1 MGGPPKSVHPQNI
14 KSLVTLTPLK
24 VSPNASSSLDAALS
38 SGLTS
43 YNPLSTITLYF
54 ASGRNQITANSKVIP
69 SILGVINPVLT
80 KAAIQ
85 HTAAF
90 LGANTANATALAAA
104 EHCPQCLAA
113 PFAVSEVD
121 LRPFDVA
128 PATGTTMVGMIFV
141 RIPATDI
148 TSLPYIH
155 SSNTVALSQL
165 LTFAFSIFQ
174 ILRTTGTV
182 IGSKLDLR
190 SALLFRTIIALLAYL
205 FMSLW
210 YSLINLAFGIPMNRF
225 LGNGGFMVFWMLNW
239 CTMGAGE
246 WTRYLEHLFA
256 FVVKTNS

>member
-1 MGGPPKSVHPQNI
+1 MQNI
-14 KSLVTLTPLK
+14 KILITLTPLI
-24 VSPNASSSLDAALS
+24 VSPNASSGLDAGLS
-38 SGLTS
+38 TGLAS

-54 ASGRNQITANSKVIP
+54 VSGRNQITANSKVIP
-69 SILGVINPVLT
+69 AILAVINPILT

-90 LGANTANATALAAA
+90 LSANTINTTALTTA
-104 EHCPQCLAA
+104 ERCPQCLAA
-113 PFAVSEVD
+113 PFAISEID

-141 RIPATDI
+141 RSPPPIFLPF
-148 TSLPYIH
+148 LPYIRC
-155 SSNTVALSQL
+155 SNTPASFQL

-174 ILRTTGTV
+174 ILRTTGTI

-190 SALLFRTIIALLAYL
+190 SALLFRTTIALLAYL

-225 LGNGGFMVFWMLNW
+225 LGSGGFVVFWMLNW
-239 CTMGAGE
+239 CTMGAGGLA
-246 WTRYLEHLFA
+246 RCLDNLFVA
-256 FVVKTNS
+256 DRHSELTSI

>member
-1 MGGPPKSVHPQNI
+1 MNEPGQSSKVDPPHNI
-14 KSLVTLTPLK
+14 ENLTTLTVIT

-38 SGLTS
+38 SGLAS

-54 ASGRNQITANSKVIP
+54 VSGRNQITANSKVVP
-69 SILGVINPVLT
+69 AILAVINPILT

-90 LGANTANATALAAA
+90 LGANTASTTALTIA
-104 EHCPQCLAA
+104 ERCPQCLAA
-113 PFAVSEVD
+113 PFAVSEID

-141 RIPATDI
+141 RIPAPNI
-148 TSLPYIH
+148 SPLPYIH
-155 SSNTVALSQL
+155 SSDTLAITQL

-174 ILRTTGTV
+174 ILRTTGTI
-182 IGSKLDLR
+182 IGSKLNLR
-190 SALLFRTIIALLAYL
+190 SALLFRTTIALLAYL

-210 YSLINLAFGIPMNRF
+210 YSLINLAFGIPMDRF
-225 LGNGGFMVFWMLNW
+225 LGRGGFVVFWMLNW

-246 WTRYLEHLFA
+246 
-256 FVVKTNS
+256 

>member
-1 MGGPPKSVHPQNI
+1 MNEPGQSSKVDLPWNI
-14 KSLVTLTPLK
+14 KNLTTLTIIT
-24 VSPNASSSLDAALS
+24 VSPSASSSLEAALS
-38 SGLTS
+38 SGLAS

-69 SILGVINPVLT
+69 AILAVINPILT

-85 HTAAF
+85 HTATF
-90 LGANTANATALAAA
+90 LGANTANATALTTA
-104 EHCPQCLAA
+104 ERCPQCLAA
-113 PFAVSEVD
+113 PFAIDQID

-141 RIPATDI
+141 RIPHPKYLPF
-148 TSLPYIH
+148 LPYIH
-155 SSNTVALSQL
+155 SSDVSVRLQL

-174 ILRTTGTV
+174 ILRTTGTI

-190 SALLFRTIIALLAYL
+190 SALLFRTTIALLSYL

-225 LGNGGFMVFWMLNW
+225 LGRGGFVSFLDVELVYHGRWW
-239 CTMGAGE
+239 VDSSS
-246 WTRYLEHLFA
+246 R
-256 FVVKTNS
+256 